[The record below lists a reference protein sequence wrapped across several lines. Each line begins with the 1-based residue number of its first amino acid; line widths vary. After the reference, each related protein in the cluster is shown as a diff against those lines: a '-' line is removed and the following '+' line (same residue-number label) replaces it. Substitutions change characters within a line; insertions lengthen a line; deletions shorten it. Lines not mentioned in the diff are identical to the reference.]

1 MRFLAPLAAMS
12 CLTLAASFAAGAA
25 TPEQNVGRWADES
38 RKLALQVSRDY
49 KDQLIRELKSSGP
62 VRAIVACKYACPD
75 ILSSQ
80 SRKTG
85 WKVAMVSLK
94 PRNSALGM
102 PDAWEQTVLLDFNRR
117 LALGEDGA
125 ALEFVEVVKEPHH
138 AYFRYARA
146 ILVEPLCLNCHG
158 APGRL
163 KEAVKVQL
171 AIDYP
176 FDKAVGFSLGKVYGI
191 VSIKREL

>member
-1 MRFLAPLAAMS
+1 MRFLAPLAAIT
-12 CLTLAASFAAGAA
+12 CLTLAASFAATVAA
-25 TPEQNVGRWADES
+25 EEQNQGRLADES
-38 RKLALQVSRDY
+38 RKLAFQVSRDY

-85 WKVAMVSLK
+85 WKVSMVSLK
-94 PRNSALGM
+94 PRNLALGM

-117 LALGEDGA
+117 LAAGEDGN
-125 ALEFVEVVKEPHH
+125 ALEFSEVVKEPYRG
-138 AYFRYARA
+138 YFRYAKA
-146 ILVEPLCLNCHG
+146 IVVEHLCLNCHG
-158 APGRL
+158 SRDRL

-171 AIDYP
+171 SIDYP
-176 FDKAVGFSLGKVYGI
+176 HDRAVDFSLGKLYGI